1 MTDILY
7 EHPLNERV
15 RNYLKLEQLFVQ
27 ARSCLANEF
36 VSSHTLFFN
45 AIFAIL
51 DTLDR
56 TDVRGD
62 VIKDLEKL
70 EQNLILW
77 SKAPQVNSKAL
88 QLNLEQSKNLTTKLR
103 SKQPAWS
110 RLKDDKFLDSMR
122 KRFTLQGAYC
132 GFDLPALAFWLNQ
145 PPIFI
150 QQDIDKWLGSLANI
164 EQALVLIL
172 KFIRQRA
179 EFTEVLAKNSF
190 YQDSGE
196 GLILLRMKLNEGA
209 DYFPSVS
216 GNRYRYSIRFME
228 LCEEKGQQYVS
239 NTVSFKIAKC

>member
-7 EHPLNERV
+7 EHPLNERI

-27 ARSCLANEF
+27 ARSCLAQEF
-36 VSSHTLFFN
+36 SSSHTLFFN
-45 AIFAIL
+45 ALFAIL

-56 TDVRGD
+56 ADIRGD

-70 EQNLILW
+70 EQNLIVW
-77 SKAPQVNSKAL
+77 SKSPQVNTKAL
-88 QLNLEQSKNLTTKLR
+88 DLNLEQSKSLTSSLR
-103 SKQPAWS
+103 SKKPLWS
-110 RLKDDKFLDSMR
+110 TLKEDKFLDSMR

-150 QQDIDKWLGSLANI
+150 QQDIDRWLSSLATV
-164 EQALVLIL
+164 EQSLVLIL

-179 EFTEVLAKNSF
+179 AFEDIEAGNSF

-196 GLILLRMKLNEGA
+196 GLMLLRMELDAAA

-216 GNRYRYSIRFME
+216 GNKYRYSIRFMR
-228 LCEEKGQQYVS
+228 LCPEKGQQYIS
-239 NTVSFKIAKC
+239 DTVNFKLAKC